1 MTSNTTCIRL
11 DWDDISFNECK
22 RRISTI
28 MKSSLVQ
35 ALELRSSVT
44 SGFHIIVSIKT
55 PEGFLTSSY
64 IHRLRRIWKDDG
76 NRLVKDILDSG
87 CHRDVMFRY
96 KVIAGTT
103 WSEEPICTYT
113 RIRQSDTWK
122 IKPVS
127 RQSVPLELLS

>member
-1 MTSNTTCIRL
+1 MTIIRL

-22 RRISTI
+22 RRISVI
-28 MKSSLVQ
+28 MKSSLVRE
-35 ALELRSSVT
+35 LELRLSAT
-44 SGFHIIVSIKT
+44 SGFHIIVS
-55 PEGFLTSSY
+55 LTHQLCHDGY
-64 IHRLRRIWKDDG
+64 FYYRRIWKDDG
-76 NRLVKDILDSG
+76 NRLVKDLLDSG

-103 WSEEPICTYT
+103 WFEEPICTYT

-127 RQSVPLELLS
+127 HQSPPLELLS